1 MGEIIINGII
11 GTTILII
18 IVSVIPYILGIVY
31 VSINSLY
38 REGNIKKIKEYSW
51 FCIWV
56 RGILLLLVLLF
67 WFVLIMGIG
76 MKITGSR
83 IGI

>member
-18 IVSVIPYILGIVY
+18 IVLVVPYIVGTVY
-31 VSINSLY
+31 VIINLLY

-51 FCIWV
+51 FYMWV

-67 WFVLIMGIG
+67 WFGLIMEMGVR
-76 MKITGSR
+76 ITGSR

>member
-18 IVSVIPYILGIVY
+18 IVSVIPYILGIVC

-38 REGNIKKIKEYSW
+38 RNGNIYGIGEYDW
-51 FCIWV
+51 FYMWV
-56 RGILLLLVLLF
+56 RGILLLFLLF
-67 WFVLIMGIG
+67 CWFGLIMGIG
-76 MKITGSR
+76 MKITENR